1 MTKFL
6 AASLIFAGTVV
17 IVAPVSAFI
26 GGFLGATF
34 APFRTSE
41 GIDFFG
47 PVAVPDSPEGL

>member
-34 APFRTSE
+34 ATVTESE
-41 GIDFFG
+41 SINVFG
-47 PVAVPDSPEGL
+47 PVAVPDRPEGL

>member
-26 GGFLGATF
+26 GGFIGATF
-34 APFRTSE
+34 ATVTESE
-41 GIDFFG
+41 GIDIFG

>member
-17 IVAPVSAFI
+17 IVAPASAFI

-34 APFRTSE
+34 ATVTKSE
-41 GIDFFG
+41 GIDIFG